1 MPALTREELE
11 ARKRARNSRI
21 MESRVDR
28 MALVQDTTADRVTMP
43 EEYYREPQN
52 RGGEQSRSG
61 QQQGPGTQ
69 RFTGN
74 EFMDSMLHGNM
85 NFSELLNSLSP
96 EVRQALESGSM
107 VQLLSSLRNVSKRC
121 ILCVGCIFLPC

>member
-43 EEYYREPQN
+43 EEYYREPQSRGVSSLGVANN
-52 RGGEQSRSG
+52 RGLEHRDP
-61 QQQGPGTQ
+61 PGMSSWTQ
-69 RFTGN
+69 CCT
-74 EFMDSMLHGNM
+74 
-85 NFSELLNSLSP
+85 
-96 EVRQALESGSM
+96 VT
-107 VQLLSSLRNVSKRC
+107 
-121 ILCVGCIFLPC
+121 